1 MMDSAERPVDAVL
14 VVGNAITDIDT
25 TGAEILGDI
34 LDNLDAKGI
43 RFAFAGMKGFVKD
56 HLRSY
61 GIYDRIG
68 DEHFH
73 PNTIS
78 AVDKYKEGNNTD

>member
-1 MMDSAERPVDAVL
+1 M
-14 VVGNAITDIDT
+14 N
-25 TGAEILGDI
+25 
-34 LDNLDAKGI
+34 
-43 RFAFAGMKGFVKD
+43 D

-78 AVDKYKEGNNTD
+78 AVKKYEKAHDTEASG